1 MNAGEEYSLDI
12 EEQFSRSGIDIYS
25 FYLERSNED
34 VISVEGNKLKAKN
47 SGKAIIDV
55 VLYERSTSTCYFT
68 TSANVYVINESTMIE
83 IWTAEDLV
91 NINNN
96 LSGHYILKSDIDLSA
111 YPVWIPI
118 AAGINNYFTGMFVN
132 PDGYVFK
139 NLTIPFYKDFS
150 KVGPADCKV
159 VVDAY
164 IME

>member
-1 MNAGEEYSLDI
+1 MDYCYSYGLFNLKERYETKGIIADGGGWELKIEYVD
-12 EEQFSRSGIDIYS
+12 GTP
-25 FYLERSNED
+25 
-34 VISVEGNKLKAKN
+34 K
-47 SGKAIIDV
+47 
-55 VLYERSTSTCYFT
+55 TSTGNNAAPT
-68 TSANVYVINESTMIE
+68 KVY
-83 IWTAEDLV
+83 
-91 NINNN
+91 INNN